1 MKKTIVFIPTY
12 YYLSHPLFFRIVKK
26 FSDYKKVYFNTKDSV
41 SWKYNKKGIKK
52 NEVLKWFDNYYEVDK
67 ELDSKNSNS
76 NKLQIFL
83 KHKKYISNI
92 KNVLSEIK
100 PAAIITTS
108 DMSYSAR
115 ICNQWANKNNVPII
129 IIQPSFLNFGESN
142 YNCNLNHRTKYLL
155 FNKIL
160 NIPLYRRQTL
170 FGNENKNN
178 YLFLWGDYF
187 KKFYKD
193 KEIYN
198 NIFLTGNPVFDRCNE
213 VNKENKEN
221 IYKQFDFLKDKQ
233 IITVCTENIDDI
245 CGVDIFSR
253 LIDIYKRAIINSGEL
268 FFVIKVHPRENIGK
282 YNKAFKDL
290 NKNNYKIVK
299 DVNLY
304 DLYKIT
310 DVQVSVMSYSSFEA
324 VVLGIPMVLVNPDN
338 KIKFFDFFNNEV
350 ELKAKTAE
358 ELSKHL
364 RRCLT
369 EEYKNEFKLKRKKY
383 LDSRLGYLDGKSGE
397 RVVEKIEELIMR
409 GKK

>member
-12 YYLSHPLFFRIVKK
+12 YYLSHPLFSRIVEN
-26 FSDYKKVYFNTKDSV
+26 FSDYEKVYFNTKDLV
-41 SWKYNKKGIKK
+41 SWKYNKEGIKK
-52 NEVLKWFDNYYEVDK
+52 NEVLKWFDKYYEVNK

-83 KHKKYISNI
+83 KHKKYISHI

-115 ICNQWANKNNVPII
+115 ICNQWANRNSVPII

-142 YNCNLNHRTKYLL
+142 YNYNLKHRIKYLL

-160 NIPLYRRQTL
+160 NIPLYRRQPL

-187 KKFYKD
+187 KKFYKN
-193 KEIYN
+193 KEKYN

-221 IYKQFDFLKDKQ
+221 IYKQFGFLKDRQ
-233 IITVCTENIDDI
+233 IITICTENIDDI
-245 CGVDIFSR
+245 YSVDVFTR
-253 LIDIYKRAIINSGEL
+253 LIDIYKGAIINNEEL
-268 FFVIKVHPRENIGK
+268 FFVIKVHPRENIEK

-290 NKNNYKIVK
+290 NKNNYKIIK

-324 VVLGIPMVLVNPDN
+324 VVLGIPIVLVNPDN

-350 ELKAKTAE
+350 ELKANTAE
-358 ELSKHL
+358 ELNE
-364 RRCLT
+364 CIQYALT
-369 EEYKNEFKLKRKKY
+369 DEYKEIFVKKRKDY
-383 LDSRLGYLDGKSGE
+383 LQSRLYALDGKSGE
-397 RVVEKIEELIMR
+397 RVVKRIEEIIMKR
-409 GKK
+409 GK